1 MKKLILKA
9 IAVVTFIVFIIAA
22 AGFKQVAKEKILGQ
36 KDLVGVWEML
46 YNGKPTGVLK
56 IIGSDGSLVNIVS
69 TPKGFLTTLTG
80 SFEITSDSTYIE
92 KIEKSIN
99 SFLSGTSNEITY
111 KMDNTNNM
119 MIRFLVKEKTY
130 IESYRKVPFAIG
142 F

>member
-1 MKKLILKA
+1 MKKLTLRA
-9 IAVVTFIVFIIAA
+9 ITIVTFIVFIIVAFS
-22 AGFKQVAKEKILGQ
+22 FKQATEERNHGQ

-56 IIGSDGSLVNIVS
+56 VIGSDGSLVNIVS

-99 SFLSGTSNEITY
+99 SFLNGTSNEITY
-111 KMDNTNNM
+111 KMDNASSM
-119 MIRFLVKEKTY
+119 VIRFLVKEKTY
-130 IESYRKVPFAIG
+130 LESYRKVPFAIG